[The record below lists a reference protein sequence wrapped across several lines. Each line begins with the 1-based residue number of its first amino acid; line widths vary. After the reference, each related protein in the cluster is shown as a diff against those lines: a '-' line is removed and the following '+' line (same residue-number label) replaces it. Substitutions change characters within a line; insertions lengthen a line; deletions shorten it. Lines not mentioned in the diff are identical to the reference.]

1 MEEKNQEIQILKEKI
16 QLLEKENLILDHEM
30 DQVKV
35 RNTNLLRDND
45 ELREECRVGVAEK
58 KELNDNLLKN
68 ERENIK
74 LLCEIKSLQKMTS
87 DAEKEIASNRAN
99 FEICLNK
106 KSEEIQERKRQCL
119 DIKKQTL
126 SDTKSLLEMYR

>member
-35 RNTNLLRDND
+35 RNTNLERDND

-58 KELNDNLLKN
+58 KELNDKLLKN

-74 LLCEIKSLQKMTS
+74 LLCEIKSLQKISS

-99 FEICLNK
+99 FEITLKK
-106 KSEEIQERKRQCL
+106 KSEEIQQMKRTCFDL
-119 DIKKQTL
+119 KKQTL
-126 SDTKSLLEMYR
+126 SDTKTLLEMYR